1 MRNLLRFDTALA
13 IVGNYTTVGYE
24 EIVVHCNQRANNL
37 TLHAQFIDIG
47 SVQVFNLSSSQE
59 LAVSSL
65 SNDSTTNF
73 LIIGLSQDLTVNTI
87 YRLTI
92 HFVSILNDNAVKSDE
107 FECFRNVLE
116 TI

>member
-1 MRNLLRFDTALA
+1 MRNLLRFDTALT

-24 EIVVHCNQRANNL
+24 EIVVRCNQRANNI

-47 SVQVFNLSSSQE
+47 SVQVFNLNSSQE

-65 SNDSTTNF
+65 SNDPTTNF

-92 HFVSILNDNAVKSDE
+92 HFVSILNDDAVKSDE
-107 FECFRNVLE
+107 MNLNVLE
-116 TI
+116 MF